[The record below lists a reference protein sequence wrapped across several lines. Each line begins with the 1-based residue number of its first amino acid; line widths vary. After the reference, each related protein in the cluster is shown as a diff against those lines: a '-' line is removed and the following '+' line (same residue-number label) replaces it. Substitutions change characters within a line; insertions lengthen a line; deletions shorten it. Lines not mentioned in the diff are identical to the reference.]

1 MHLHNKTLFAAMI
14 ILFAATLAEA
24 QNSPAAPPTTHV
36 LVTLTLKPEARQQ
49 PEIMKLMQ
57 DEVRETLKLYL
68 DGKIAQ
74 WYWRGDGRGVMLIL
88 NATSISEAEAL
99 IAELPFRRADAVTPE
114 FIPLSPMI
122 PLRALLADATGS
134 P

>member
-1 MHLHNKTLFAAMI
+1 MHLHKKSLFAAMI

-24 QNSPAAPPTTHV
+24 QNPSTTPTTTHV

-49 PEIMKLMQ
+49 PEIMNLMQ
-57 DEVRETLKLYL
+57 DEVRETVKLYL
-68 DGKIAQ
+68 DGKITQ

-99 IAELPFRRADAVTPE
+99 IDELPFRKADASTAEYVA
-114 FIPLSPMI
+114 LSPMT
-122 PLRALLADATGS
+122 PLRVLLAESTGS